1 MDTLLKEINSL
12 RCGFIGTP
20 LTDADIDL
28 FQKELSESGFNTL
41 PEIVITFLK
50 HYNGFLLENRCFW
63 GINTNEHYTNDIL
76 GENAIAQNPQPNDLL
91 LLGSTET
98 TYIGWFKSTNN
109 YSMID
114 KNDFM
119 VLHNFNNFQNAVR
132 YILKID
138 D

>member
-12 RCGFIGTP
+12 RCGFTGKP
-20 LTDADIDL
+20 LTNEDINL

-41 PEIVITFLK
+41 PKIVITFLK
-50 HYNGFLLENRCFW
+50 HHNGFLLENRCFW

-76 GENAIAQNPQPNDLL
+76 GENAIAQNPQPNNLL

-98 TYIGWFKSTNN
+98 TYIGWFKSTNC

-114 KNDFM
+114 KSDFI
-119 VLHNFNNFQNAVR
+119 VLHNFNNFQNAIR